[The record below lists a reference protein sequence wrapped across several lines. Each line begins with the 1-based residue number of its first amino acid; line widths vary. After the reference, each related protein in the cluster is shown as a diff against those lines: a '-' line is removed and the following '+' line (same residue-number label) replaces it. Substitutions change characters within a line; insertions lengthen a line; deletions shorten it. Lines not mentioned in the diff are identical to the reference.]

1 MDETAGEG
9 EDLKSLQNSSSGGDV
24 GIRYKK
30 KSLAP
35 WRFQEGFLRSSSKGL
50 LNLNKE
56 DSRKLEEEKE
66 KYSGKGSCNSLEE
79 KEKASKFIEEKEKY
93 SEKESYNSLEEKEK
107 GSGEKENR
115 KALDNLKNGGDA
127 KVMGKRH
134 KQLAPWRFQIGYVR
148 SASKTLDWRKKVLDK
163 SSEESFRFGGE
174 ESVESVKSMNHGPQE
189 SSEEPLKS
197 VEMVSDSTKK
207 ESAPKMY
214 PSGIRN
220 SADWYPITTFKKD
233 ATNGSKKDTNRTE
246 EIVQKGVAVI
256 QTTNGK
262 DVKGIEILTKKRKL
276 EGPHQVNKLMET
288 NEKESSW
295 HIEQDGSSH
304 VYQAAWQSN
313 MAINDLLE
321 NIAARCKVME
331 TLHQFRT
338 IFRKVFEEEESKS
351 KEADQ
356 GVRADLTAFKL
367 FREKYGL
374 GDGRKYLGS
383 VPGVEVGDEFHLRV
397 ELCIVGLHRQHQA
410 GIDFVNQGKTNLAI
424 SIVSSGRYSDV
435 KDKSDVLIYSG
446 SGIPHKDQTLDRGNL
461 ALKNSMETKTP
472 VRVIYGFVCYQS
484 SDSPEARAKQKKVPI
499 YIYDGL
505 YLVERYWRTKGS
517 GGHYVF
523 MFQLRRMAGQPKLE
537 IAEIMKSKSSQ
548 PGFNLY
554 IGDISQGK
562 EKLPISAVNAI
573 DTEYP
578 MPFKYIA
585 NLIYPFRHH
594 PPPPSGCDCIDGCSD
609 SDKCACAVKN
619 GGEIPFNHNGAIIE
633 AKPLVYECGPSCKC
647 LPSCHNRVSQH
658 GLKFPLQIF
667 KTEARGWGLRSL
679 KKIPSGSFVCEYV
692 GEILEDEEA
701 QKRRN
706 DEYLFAIGNNYYDK
720 SLWEGLSTSIPALQ
734 KGASCETD
742 EVGFTIDASAFG
754 NVGRF
759 INHSCMP
766 NLYAQNLLYDHDDK
780 SMPHIMFFA
789 SEDIQPLQELTYD
802 YNYTIDQVHDSD
814 GNIKRKNC
822 CCGSI
827 ECTGRLY

>member
-9 EDLKSLQNSSSGGDV
+9 EDLKSLQNSGSGGDV

-35 WRFQEGFLRSSSKGL
+35 WRFQDGYLRSFSKGL
-50 LNLNKE
+50 NLNNE
-56 DSRKLEEEKE
+56 ELRKFVGEKE
-66 KYSGKGSCNSLEE
+66 NFSGKESCDSLEE
-79 KEKASKFIEEKEKY
+79 KEKASKFIEENEKY
-93 SEKESYNSLEEKEK
+93 SEKESCNSLEDK
-107 GSGEKENR
+107 GSGEKEDL
-115 KALDNLKNGGDA
+115 KAPESLKSDGDA
-127 KVMGKRH
+127 KVMGKRQ

-148 SASKTLDWRKKVLDK
+148 SSSKTLDWREKVLDK
-163 SSEESFRFGGE
+163 SLEESLCFGRE
-174 ESVESVKSMNHGPQE
+174 ESVGSVKTMNYGAKG

-197 VEMVSDSTKK
+197 VEMVSHSTKK
-207 ESAPKMY
+207 ESAPKRY
-214 PSGIRN
+214 PSRIRS
-220 SADWYPITTFKKD
+220 SADRYTVTTFKQGT
-233 ATNGSKKDTNRTE
+233 TNGSKKDTHKTE
-246 EIVQKGVAVI
+246 ERVQNVVAVI
-256 QTTNGK
+256 QTINGK
-262 DVKGIEILTKKRKL
+262 DVEGIEILTKKRRL
-276 EGPHQVNKLMET
+276 EEAHQENKVMET
-288 NEKESSW
+288 NEKNSSW
-295 HIEQDGSSH
+295 HIEQDGSAH
-304 VYQAAWQSN
+304 VYQAAWKSN
-313 MAINDLLE
+313 MASNSFLE
-321 NIAARCKVME
+321 NTAARCKVKE
-331 TLHQFRT
+331 TLHEFRT

-356 GVRADLTAFKL
+356 GLRADLTAFRL

-383 VPGVEVGDEFHLRV
+383 VPGVEVGDEFHRRV

-410 GIDFVNQGKTNLAI
+410 GIDFVNQGEINVAI
-424 SIVSSGRYSDV
+424 SIVSSGHYSDV

-446 SGIPHKDQTLDRGNL
+446 SGVPNRDQTLDRGNL

-472 VRVIYGFVCYQS
+472 VRVIYGFAYYQS
-484 SDSPEARAKQKKVPI
+484 NNSREARAKQKKVPV

-505 YLVERYWRTKGS
+505 YLVERYWRTKGN
-517 GGHYVF
+517 GDHYVF

-537 IAEIMKSKSSQ
+537 TAEIMKSKKSQ
-548 PGFNLY
+548 AGFNLY
-554 IGDISQGK
+554 IGDISQGR

-578 MPFKYIA
+578 MPFKYII
-585 NLIYPFRHH
+585 NLIYPFEHH
-594 PPPPSGCDCIDGCSD
+594 PRPPSGCDCIDGCSD
-609 SDKCACAVKN
+609 SDKCTCAVKN
-619 GGEIPFNHNGAIIE
+619 GGEIPFNHNGAIVE

-647 LPSCHNRVSQH
+647 PPSCHNRVGQH
-658 GLKFPLQIF
+658 GIKFPLQIF
-667 KTEARGWGLRSL
+667 KTEARGWGVRSL
-679 KKIPSGSFVCEYV
+679 KKIPSGRFVCEYV
-692 GEILEDEEA
+692 GEILEDGEA

-754 NVGRF
+754 SVGRF

-822 CCGSI
+822 FCGSI